1 MNYLGYDWFFF
12 IFVGLECCFVYIFKY
27 SIYIMIIFFF
37 EKEKIWIIKN
47 CDIDIEIMKKKL
59 DRL

>member
-12 IFVGLECCFVYIFKY
+12 IFVGLERCFVYIFKY
-27 SIYIMIIFFF
+27 SIYITIIFFF
-37 EKEKIWIIKN
+37 EKEKIRIIKN